1 MNNTKKN
8 TLENVEIII
17 RCHASHAKK
26 FIIIMCHASH
36 AKKFNVS
43 FKLFKEVSA
52 MPSLKPCKRK

>member
-1 MNNTKKN
+1 MNNTKKKN

-36 AKKFNVS
+36 AKKFKVS
-43 FKLFKEVSA
+43 FKLFKEV
-52 MPSLKPCKRK
+52 